1 MKLSLTWVREILPR
15 LPANAARVAQAL
27 TDAGIEVEA
36 LHDEAAAFAGVVAVE
51 LRALAPHP
59 NADKL
64 RLATVWDG
72 TVEHTIVCGAPDL
85 FVGMKV
91 PLATVGTTLPGGLV
105 ITPREI
111 RGVPSAGMLC
121 SAAELGLSSDG
132 GGLYTL
138 PPKTKPGRALA
149 EVLGKT
155 DVVLELAPPANRADL
170 LSHLGV
176 ARELAALFELPLPKL
191 GAKVRESKVRAAA
204 KVLVEDQERCPRYL
218 ARVIEGVTVGPS
230 PAPVVARLAALGV
243 RSISNVVDA
252 TNLVL
257 MELGHPLHA
266 FDLDRLAEARVI
278 VRRATE
284 GEALTTLDGV
294 ARTLSADDLVI
305 ADALRPI
312 ALAGVMGGG
321 DSEVGPSTARILL
334 ESAHFEARGVRRTGK
349 RHALHTE
356 ASYRFERG
364 TDPHMVE
371 VALERCAALI
381 VELAGGKVSQG
392 VLSAGKKPGKP
403 RVVSV
408 RPARASA
415 LLGRPV
421 ERAELRR
428 TLGGLGLTKADAP
441 RGKGVDKSALH
452 FSVPSWRLDLGRE
465 VDLVEEIARIAGFG
479 SIPTVLP
486 GAGGAVTAAPVPH
499 DPLRDVRH
507 ALAAAGLHESISLAF
522 ASPAQ
527 LTAMGLSTDGL
538 VVVANPL
545 GEESGL
551 LRPSLLPALLKAA
564 RHNQAMSRT
573 DVRLFE
579 LGRTFRWTGGADVLP
594 EEVGR
599 VAIVL
604 RGPRGAP
611 GWYGGA
617 EPTDIF
623 DLKGVVERVLELFGV
638 VGAFR
643 STERPYLHPRSAG
656 EVLTADGVLLGELG
670 ELHPDVAR
678 RLELDGPPVFVAELS
693 VDALAA
699 ARGGVRRMK
708 ALPRFPA
715 VARDLS
721 FFVARAVPVGTL
733 LATVERA
740 AGAGLEGV
748 RLFDVYEGKG
758 VPEGER
764 SVAVTMAYR
773 AADRTLTDAEVDASQ
788 AAIIAALEGEHQA
801 RVRKA

>member
-36 LHDEAAAFAGVVAVE
+36 THDEAATFAGVVAVE

-72 TVEHTIVCGAPDL
+72 ALEHTIVCGAPDL

-121 SAAELGLSSDG
+121 SAAELALSGEGS
-132 GGLYTL
+132 GLYVL
-138 PPKTKPGRALA
+138 PPKTKPGRPLA

-170 LSHLGV
+170 LSHFGV
-176 ARELAALFELPLPKL
+176 ARELAALFELPLPRL
-191 GAKVRESKVRAAA
+191 TTKVRESKARAAA
-204 KVLVEDQERCPRYL
+204 KVLIEDQERCPRYL
-218 ARVIEGVTVGPS
+218 GRVIEGVTVGPS
-230 PAPVVARLAALGV
+230 PAAVVARLGALGV

-305 ADALRPI
+305 ADARRPI

-321 DSEVGPSTARILL
+321 DSEVSSTTTRILL

-349 RHALHTE
+349 RHTLHTE

-364 TDPHMVE
+364 TDPQMVE
-371 VALERCAALI
+371 AALERCAALI

-421 ERAELRR
+421 ERTELRR
-428 TLGGLGLTKADAP
+428 TLGGLGLTKAEAP
-441 RGKGVDKSALH
+441 RGKGVDRSALH
-452 FSVPSWRLDLGRE
+452 FYVPSWRLDLGRE

-486 GAGGAVTAAPVPH
+486 GAGGAVTAAPVPQ

-527 LTAMGLSTDGL
+527 LTAMGLSTEGL

-579 LGRTFRWTGGADVLP
+579 LGRTFRWGGGADVLP

-599 VAIVL
+599 VAILL

-617 EPTDIF
+617 EAADVF
-623 DLKGVVERVLELFGV
+623 DLKGVVEVVLELFGV
-638 VGAFR
+638 VGQFR
-643 STERPYLHPRSAG
+643 AAERPYLHPRSSG
-656 EVLTADGVLLGELG
+656 EVRTADGVLLGELG

-699 ARGGVRRMK
+699 ARGGARRMK

-715 VARDLS
+715 VSRDLS
-721 FFVARAVPVGTL
+721 FFVAREVPVGTL
-733 LATVERA
+733 LATVEQA

-773 AADRTLTDAEVDASQ
+773 AADRTLTDTEVDASQ
-788 AAIIAALEGEHQA
+788 AAIIAALEGEHRA